1 MFCVLGVYYVRLHST
16 VKILGDP
23 MTGTRL
29 AAVAHLYTIPQP
41 AAFGWPGYPPKQ
53 FHHPSETVTPD
64 PESHGA
70 GVTMDW
76 AL

>member
-1 MFCVLGVYYVRLHST
+1 
-16 VKILGDP
+16 